1 MPILNDIAC
10 VDDPPNIDGQ
20 RLIGQFATLYQQCK
34 GFRQSLTMRALSSTI
49 QRMMGNRRE
58 STPPVPSRGT
68 VYRLTEVQGSRVGQ
82 PRRSQKQRRVASCPT
97 PPIPNRGAGYRPT
110 EVPRGEW
117 VSHGCH
123 FLGRTGQGAG
133 EVESADM
140 QVWDFQVTMN
150 CVRHHLPRAQ
160 WRRWCRHCSART

>member
-20 RLIGQFATLYQQCK
+20 QLIGQFATLYQQCK

-97 PPIPNRGAGYRPT
+97 PPNTEPRCGLPTDGGAGGRVGRPRLSLSRQDRST
-110 EVPRGEW
+110 G
-117 VSHGCH
+117 
-123 FLGRTGQGAG
+123 GQG
-133 EVESADM
+133 
-140 QVWDFQVTMN
+140 
-150 CVRHHLPRAQ
+150 
-160 WRRWCRHCSART
+160 

>member
-1 MPILNDIAC
+1 MT
-10 VDDPPNIDGQ
+10 DP
-20 RLIGQFATLYQQCK
+20 
-34 GFRQSLTMRALSSTI
+34 
-49 QRMMGNRRE
+49 
-58 STPPVPSRGT
+58 
-68 VYRLTEVQGSRVGQ
+68 
-82 PRRSQKQRRVASCPT
+82 